1 MSNQFDEQYAKH
13 PDKLR
18 LEELFREIDTLNL
31 LKQSKEKI
39 ITSDKTTELKEAIDV
54 LYYALMDFCE
64 FNPDMHEEIDSA
76 WKVILESIDE

>member
-1 MSNQFDEQYAKH
+1 MSNQFDEAYAQH
-13 PDKLR
+13 PDRER
-18 LEELFREIDTLNL
+18 LEGLFREIETLNL
-31 LKQSKEKI
+31 LDTCKEKI
-39 ITSDKTTELKEAIDV
+39 ITYDKTSELKEAIDV